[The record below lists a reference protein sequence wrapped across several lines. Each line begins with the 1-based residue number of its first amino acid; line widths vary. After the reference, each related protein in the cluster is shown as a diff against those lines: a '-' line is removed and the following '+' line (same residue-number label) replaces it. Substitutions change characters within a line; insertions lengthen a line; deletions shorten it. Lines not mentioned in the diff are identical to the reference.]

1 MNDGKVKENSE
12 NNSYIPNIHSS
23 SIIPFSMS
31 GDLYQESVSKC
42 PIISNICSVITTVS
56 IKCERYL
63 FLYHQS
69 LMNLCCLVSGT
80 LNNG

>member
-12 NNSYIPNIHSS
+12 NNSHIPNIHSS

-56 IKCERYL
+56 INLRYS

-80 LNNG
+80 LNSG